1 MKRKINRMKR
11 QHPTDPNLFWC
22 PKCKTYKN
30 KNEFYSNK
38 SLFWGISS
46 ECVECIKKDSKS
58 GFRKQALI
66 RSAIKNYEKIKE
78 RKRISAKHEY
88 ATDPSKIKTRNAKYT
103 KKLRHELADRYV
115 KEKLKNSKKYICQY
129 TIELKRQQ
137 IIAKRTLKEFKQW
150 RKEQENEPD
159 YTNVYGEQHADEENH
174 EGRV

>member
-1 MKRKINRMKR
+1 M
-11 QHPTDPNLFWC
+11 
-22 PKCKTYKN
+22 YKN

-115 KEKLKNSKKYICQY
+115 KEKLKNRKKYICQY

-137 IIAKRTLKEFKQW
+137 IIMIRTLKQFKQW
-150 RKEQENEPD
+150 RKEQENEPNHTD
-159 YTNVYGEQHADEENH
+159 VYGKQFTDEENH
-174 EGRV
+174 EGRISA